1 MSRPRGPSGPGIS
14 LFPFL
19 AVLLCTM
26 GALLVVLVIFSRS
39 AKQAGIA
46 AAEKAKAEAAAA
58 ADAERQELELARD
71 ELGWRIDHVRSL
83 RDRTAEE
90 LAKARMQLA
99 GTEENARQLADE
111 LDELARVVEAL
122 EAEATEADDGS
133 ILELERKLAEARKAH
148 DEAKERLAD
157 KPPAYAVVPYEGAN
171 GTHRRP
177 LYIEC

>member
-1 MSRPRGPSGPGIS
+1 MSRARAQSGPSIS

-26 GALLVVLVIFSRS
+26 GSLLVVLVIFSRS

-46 AAEKAKAEAAAA
+46 AAEQARAEAAAA

-71 ELGWRIDHVRSL
+71 EIGWRIDHMRSI
-83 RDRTAEE
+83 RDRTAED

-111 LDELARVVEAL
+111 LD
-122 EAEATEADDGS
+122 GQ
-133 ILELERKLAEARKAH
+133 
-148 DEAKERLAD
+148 
-157 KPPAYAVVPYEGAN
+157 VVPTQPGAEELSD
-171 GTHRRP
+171 GRLFAGDRGGGDQRLQEFDRIHHR
-177 LYIEC
+177 LIL